1 MRSGHRYDV
10 FLSYAWEDIDLAV
23 RFQELL
29 EARGLSVFR
38 DVTGMRDYDDIPTV
52 IRAAL
57 DGSRTLVALYTP
69 SFPESQYCR
78 WEMYTALTR
87 SYHLSGQT
95 RRVMAVVRGMGFSQ
109 VLSSRLKCLRLPAVT
124 AALADVSDS
133 VRQLVDAMDHR
144 TFGDAP
150 EPPVPSWYPEPAVGS
165 RYFRGRLQELWQIRD
180 AFDGDDGA
188 GSDLPPVVFLA
199 GGGGIGKTM
208 LAEQYGRLFAEDHPG
223 GVFVLGGLGSHPYGS
238 PDPLR
243 VAALVDDRIRA
254 IAHRLELVGPD
265 APAAAARAALST
277 RLVDTGTPYLW
288 ILDDL
293 PAGVDTAVFRTL
305 VAPTALGRT
314 LVTSRA
320 PGPGGQ
326 GARIDVGELGELDSL
341 ALLSSRLSPSPGV
354 ERQARRRLA
363 QALGRHPLAM
373 AVAAELVALPETGGF
388 AGLLASFAEPS
399 PDVLE
404 TAERLG
410 VHLPTA
416 HGVSI
421 CATLL
426 RGIDRLTPDGLTVM
440 RLASLLAPAPFSPDL
455 LTDILAESESESE
468 SESEAKADRED
479 PDREERDRR
488 EFRESVHRGLAEAER
503 LALAR
508 PDGTGNWSVHA
519 LVSRTVRL
527 ADHDDTARERAR
539 RAAVRVL
546 GERLEG
552 PAASAAA
559 RLRTFEALPHVRT
572 VAVALAERDD
582 QHLLNEAGRVRS
594 ESGDSGTGLGLL
606 RVLHD
611 GCVAALGPSDITTLR
626 VLTGLAVA
634 HGMCGDHD
642 TAVRLKHQAY
652 EGLAALLGPHHPDTL
667 TALNNVGVTELD
679 RGEYRTAW
687 RVFGQVY
694 RARSRR
700 NSAHHPDTLL
710 ALANAAVAASLEGRH
725 ALALRLRTSL
735 LARTARV
742 LGTRHPQY
750 ADALNG
756 MGTTAY
762 ALGHHAEAADWFDR
776 AYRLRRDLHGEQHG
790 DTLDALEN
798 RLVAAAAD
806 RDGTAGPDREEEG
819 FREVYRCRLDL
830 QGPSHP
836 ATVTTLRHC
845 LVACHGGTAADGP
858 AGEEGPPLPML
869 RMEPVQTLPHGV
881 TPGGVRLEADD
892 MDRRIETFE
901 LACSAQELM
910 ADSGEDDEV
919 RALMTQLW
927 LAHATALM
935 DQMDGQRDV
944 ALAVAEDTEAGL
956 ARELG
961 RDHPLTRTATSLC
974 RWIEEL
980 VDAAVEW
987 PGEGRTSVD

>member
-1 MRSGHRYDV
+1 MGSAGAEGPARSGHRYDV

-29 EARGLSVFR
+29 EAHGLSVFR

-95 RRVMAVVRGMGFSQ
+95 RRVMAVVRGMSFSQ

-133 VRQLVDAMDHR
+133 VHRLVDGMDHR

-150 EPPVPSWYPEPAVGS
+150 APPVPSWYPEPAVGS
-165 RYFRGRLQELWQIRD
+165 RHFRGRLQELWQIRD

-188 GSDLPPVVFLA
+188 GSDLPPVVFLV

-223 GVFVLGGLGSHPYGS
+223 GVFVLGGLGSHLDGS
-238 PDPLR
+238 RDPLR
-243 VAALVDDRIRA
+243 VAALVDDRITA
-254 IAHRLELVGPD
+254 IARRLELVGPD

-277 RLVDTGTPYLW
+277 RLAATGTPYLW

-326 GARIDVGELGELDSL
+326 GARIDVGELGEPDSL
-341 ALLSSRLSPSPGV
+341 ALLSSRLSPSPGA

-426 RGIDRLTPDGLTVM
+426 RGIDRLTPEGLTVM

-455 LTDILAESESESE
+455 LTDILAESDGEG
-468 SESEAKADRED
+468 
-479 PDREERDRR
+479 RDRQQL
-488 EFRESVHRGLAEAER
+488 RESVRRGLAEAER

-508 PDGTGNWSVHA
+508 PDGTGSSSVHA
-519 LVSRTVRL
+519 LVSRTLRL

-546 GERLEG
+546 AERLEG
-552 PAASAAA
+552 PAAGAAA
-559 RLRTFEALPHVRT
+559 RFRTFEALPHVRT

-594 ESGDSGTGLGLL
+594 ESGDPGTGLGLL
-606 RVLHD
+606 RLLHD

-626 VLTGLAVA
+626 VLAGLAAA

-679 RGEYRTAW
+679 RGEYRMAW

-700 NSAHHPDTLL
+700 NSAQHPDTLL
-710 ALANAAVAASLEGRH
+710 ALANASVAASLEGRH

-735 LARTARV
+735 LDRTARV

-762 ALGHHAEAADWFDR
+762 ALGHRAEAADWFDR
-776 AYRLRRDLHGEQHG
+776 AYRLRRDLYGEQHG

-798 RLVAAAAD
+798 RLVAASAD
-806 RDGTAGPDREEEG
+806 HDGTAGPDREEEEG

-845 LVACHGGTAADGP
+845 LVACRRGTAADGP
-858 AGEEGPPLPML
+858 AGDEGPLPP

-881 TPGGVRLEADD
+881 TSGGVRLEADD

-961 RDHPLTRTATSLC
+961 RDHPLTRTASSLY

-987 PGEGRTSVD
+987 PGEGRTFVD

>member
-1 MRSGHRYDV
+1 MDSAGAEGPARSGPRYDV

-23 RFQELL
+23 HFQELL

-95 RRVMAVVRGMGFSQ
+95 RRVMAVVRGMRFSQ

-133 VRQLVDAMDHR
+133 VRRLVDGMDHR

-165 RYFRGRLQELWQIRD
+165 RHFRGRLRELWQIRD

-188 GSDLPPVVFLA
+188 GSDLPPVVFLV

-223 GVFVLGGLGSHPYGS
+223 GVFVLGGLGSHPDS
-238 PDPLR
+238 SRDPLR
-243 VAALVDDRIRA
+243 VAALVGDRIVA
-254 IAHRLELVGPD
+254 IARRLELVGPD
-265 APAAAARAALST
+265 APATAARAALST
-277 RLVDTGTPYLW
+277 RLAATGMPYLW

-326 GARIDVGELGELDSL
+326 GLHIDVGELGELDSL
-341 ALLSSRLSPSPGV
+341 TLLSSRLSPSPGA

-363 QALGRHPLAM
+363 EALGRHPLAM

-404 TAERLG
+404 TAEQLG
-410 VHLPTA
+410 VQLPTA

-426 RGIDRLTPDGLTVM
+426 RGIDRLTPEGLTVM
-440 RLASLLAPAPFSPDL
+440 RLASVLAPALFSPDL
-455 LTDILAESESESE
+455 LTDILGES
-468 SESEAKADRED
+468 DREG
-479 PDREERDRR
+479 RDRQ
-488 EFRESVHRGLAEAER
+488 EFRESVRRGIAEAER

-508 PDGTGNWSVHA
+508 SDGTGSLSVHA

-546 GERLEG
+546 GERLHG
-552 PAASAAA
+552 PAADAAA
-559 RLRTFEALPHVRT
+559 RFRTFEALPHVRT

-594 ESGDSGTGLGLL
+594 ESGDPVTGLELL
-606 RVLHD
+606 RLLHD

-626 VLTGLAVA
+626 VLAGLAVA

-642 TAVRLKHQAY
+642 AAVRLKHQAY

-667 TALNNVGVTELD
+667 TALNNVGVTHLD

-694 RARSRR
+694 RARSRK
-700 NSAHHPDTLL
+700 NGALHPDTLS
-710 ALANAAVAASLEGRH
+710 ALANASVAVSLEGRH

-762 ALGHHAEAADWFDR
+762 ALGHRAEAADWFDR
-776 AYRLRRDLHGEQHG
+776 AYRLRRDLYGEQHG

-798 RLVAAAAD
+798 RLVAASAD
-806 RDGTAGPDREEEG
+806 HAGTAGPGLEEEC
-819 FREVYRCRLDL
+819 FREVYRWRLDL

-845 LVACHGGTAADGP
+845 LVACRRGTAADGP
-858 AGEEGPPLPML
+858 AGDEDPTLPTP
-869 RMEPVQTLPHGV
+869 RMEPVQKLPHGV
-881 TPGGVRLEADD
+881 ASGGVRLEADD
-892 MDRRIETFE
+892 MDRRIEIFE

-910 ADSGEDDEV
+910 GDSGEDDEV

-961 RDHPLTRTATSLC
+961 RDHPLTRTATSLY

-980 VDAAVEW
+980 VDAAVER
-987 PGEGRTSVD
+987 PGEG